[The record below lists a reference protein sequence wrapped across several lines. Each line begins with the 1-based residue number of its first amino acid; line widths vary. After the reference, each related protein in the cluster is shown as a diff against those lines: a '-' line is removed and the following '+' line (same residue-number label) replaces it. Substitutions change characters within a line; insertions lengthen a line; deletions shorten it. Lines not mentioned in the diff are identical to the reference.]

1 MSKGLVTSGF
11 GRLAADPVEVQVG
24 DTTKANF
31 TIVWNEFRKSKVVQ
45 GEYDKVPHFID
56 CEVWDTAARF
66 MLDNVKKGDEIYIEG
81 LTRQEKWEKDGE
93 KRQKVIIRVT
103 EFKLVTAKKTE
114 TVNA

>member
-1 MSKGLVTSGF
+1 MTKGLVTSGF
-11 GRLAADPVEVQVG
+11 GRLAADPVKVEVG
-24 DTTKANF
+24 TTVKANF
-31 TIVWNEFRKSKVVQ
+31 TIVWNEFRKSKVEQ

-56 CEVWDTAARF
+56 CEVWDTAAQY

-103 EFKLVTAKKTE
+103 DFKLVSVKKAE
-114 TVNA
+114 AVNA